1 MFILSILLLIYS
13 GTILLYSKISHG
25 MKYKQAEMTYIDYEY
40 NELNYTR
47 EQVRSEIEN
56 MVGKLPYFYKEKKI
70 GLSYQNEPPIKISI
84 KQNIRL
90 YPDMFNV
97 YKSF

>member
-1 MFILSILLLIYS
+1 M
-13 GTILLYSKISHG
+13 
-25 MKYKQAEMTYIDYEY
+25 
-40 NELNYTR
+40 
-47 EQVRSEIEN
+47 VRD
-56 MVGKLPYFYKEKKI
+56 FYKEKKI

-97 YKSF
+97 YKSFQKIFNIEYDNFILSNGAENAIKNALLANGDKYFINLLF